1 MHIVAIDVFIVG
13 AGDQLTRKR
22 HGDLLVAVVAVQHL
36 RLDPVQI
43 GVLDRHLHMQMQQF
57 TSVCIQSHSAGRCK
71 SR

>member
-13 AGDQLTRKR
+13 AGDQQTRKS
-22 HGDLLVAVVAVQHL
+22 LVAVVAVQHL